1 MNIDDDSKKSIAM
14 NIQLSP
20 IDKQMLEKLKGDTG
34 KTFGALVREGI
45 RLRFRMRFNNEPS
58 CANGTACKCPQM
70 HQMQVAR
77 QTTDAELLAKEG
89 ADNGPAEE

>member
-1 MNIDDDSKKSIAM
+1 MNIDDENKKSIAM

-20 IDKQMLEKLKGDTG
+20 VDKGMLEKMKDDTG
-34 KTFGALVREGI
+34 KGFGALVREGI

-77 QTTDAELLAKEG
+77 QTTDAELLAQEG
-89 ADNGPAEE
+89 ANDGQAEE